1 MKTRLLFAIAIVA
14 FTFQLQAQ
22 KNCAVF
28 SYQQAQSLKD
38 PALTDRLAAIEMFT
52 RNYSSSNQG
61 AASRTEGEII
71 KIPVVVHILY
81 HDPADNISDAKV
93 ISQLQALNK
102 AFRRMNADTVNT
114 PARFKGLAADCEIEF
129 QLAVSDPKRRNT
141 SGIIRKYTPITVW
154 QSDDKMKFSSEM
166 GSDAWDAK
174 SYLNIWVCNLDRVAG
189 YSSVPGSDLAKDGIV
204 LGFNVFGTEGGMS
217 GFNMGKTAVHEVG
230 HWLNLKHIWGD
241 GDCGDDGVND
251 TPQQAWYNVGCPS
264 GNTVTCGNGPDGD
277 MYMNY
282 MDFTDDAC
290 MNLFTKGQKTRMQAA
305 FAPGGI
311 RNSLLSSTGL
321 SAPLIFE
328 SPLPEEDPKWLHP
341 QFYPNPASSQLTVDL
356 SYDIRWIGKTMTLM
370 NMQGQ
375 VIMQVPITAKVQ
387 TINTSNLKPGMYL
400 LVSKKDD
407 GETIKQKFVKL

>member
-1 MKTRLLFAIAIVA
+1 MKTRLLLAF
-14 FTFQLQAQ
+14 FTFAAVYSMRAQ
-22 KNCAVF
+22 KSCDAF
-28 SYQQAQSLKD
+28 SYQQAQLQKN
-38 PALTDRLAAIEMFT
+38 PALATRFRDIETFT
-52 RNYSSSNQG
+52 RNFISDNQG
-61 AASRTEGEII
+61 TVSRTEGEII

-93 ISQLQALNK
+93 MSQIQALNK
-102 AFRRMNADTVNT
+102 AFRRTNADTVNT
-114 PARFKGLAADCEIEF
+114 PARFKKLAADCEIEF

-141 SGIIRKYTPITVW
+141 SGIVRKYTPITTW
-154 QSDDKMKFSSEM
+154 QNDDKMKFSSEM

-189 YSSVPGSDLAKDGIV
+189 YSSLPGGDLSKDGIV
-204 LGFNVFGTEGGMS
+204 LGFTVFGTEGGMT

-230 HWLNLKHIWGD
+230 HWLGLKHIWGD
-241 GDCGDDGVND
+241 ADCGDDGVSD
-251 TPQQAWYNVGCPS
+251 TPKQSWYNVGCPS

-290 MNLFTKGQKTRMQAA
+290 MNMFTNGQKTRMQAA
-305 FAPGGI
+305 FAPGGT

-321 SAPLIFE
+321 STPLIFE

-341 QFYPNPASSQLTVDL
+341 QFYPNPASSQLTIDL
-356 SYDIRWIGKTMTLM
+356 SYDIRWIGKTITLM

-375 VIMQVPITAKVQ
+375 VIMQLPITAKVQ

-400 LVSKKDD
+400 LISKKED

>member
-1 MKTRLLFAIAIVA
+1 MKTKLLFAF
-14 FTFQLQAQ
+14 FTFASVYSLRAQ
-22 KNCAVF
+22 KNCDAF
-28 SYQQAQSLKD
+28 PYQQAQLQNN
-38 PALTDRLAAIEMFT
+38 PALAGKFSDIETFT
-52 RNYSSSNQG
+52 RNYISTDQG
-61 AASRTEGEII
+61 TASRGEGEII

-93 ISQLQALNK
+93 ISQLEALNK
-102 AFRRMNADTVNT
+102 AFRRTNADTVNT

-129 QLAVSDPKRRNT
+129 QLAVSDPRRRNT
-141 SGIIRKYTPITVW
+141 SGIVRKYTPITIW

-189 YSSVPGSDLAKDGIV
+189 YSSVPGSDPAKDGIV

-241 GDCGDDGVND
+241 TDCGDDGVSD
-251 TPQQAWYNVGCPS
+251 TPKQSWYNVGCPS
-264 GNTVTCGNGPDGD
+264 GSNVTCGNGPDGD

-290 MNLFTKGQKTRMQAA
+290 MNLFTKGQKTRMHAA
-305 FAPGGI
+305 FAPGGV
-311 RNSLLSSTGL
+311 RNSLLSSAGL
-321 SAPLIFE
+321 SKPLIFE
-328 SPLPEEDPKWLHP
+328 IPVPEEDPKWLHP
-341 QFYPNPASSQLTVDL
+341 QFYPNPASSQLTIDL
-356 SYDIRWIGKTMTLM
+356 SYDIRWIGKTITVM

-375 VIMQVPITAKVQ
+375 VIMHLPITAKIQ
-387 TINTSNLKPGMYL
+387 TINTSNLKSGMYL
-400 LVSKKDD
+400 LVAKKED
-407 GETIKQKFVKL
+407 GETIKQKLVKL

>member
-1 MKTRLLFAIAIVA
+1 MKTRLLLAF
-14 FTFQLQAQ
+14 FTFAAVYSMRAQ
-22 KNCAVF
+22 KNCAAF
-28 SYQQAQSLKD
+28 SYQQAQLQKN
-38 PALTDRLAAIEMFT
+38 PALATRFRDIETFT
-52 RNYSSSNQG
+52 RNFISDKQG
-61 AASRTEGEII
+61 TIARTEGEII

-93 ISQLQALNK
+93 ISQVQALNK
-102 AFRRMNADTVNT
+102 AFRRTNADTVNT

-129 QLAVSDPKRRNT
+129 QLAISDPRRRNT
-141 SGIIRKYTPITVW
+141 SGIVRKYTPITTW
-154 QSDDKMKFSSEM
+154 QNDDKMKFSSEM
-166 GSDAWDAK
+166 GSDAWDAR
-174 SYLNIWVCNLDRVAG
+174 SYLNIWVCNLDRIAG
-189 YSSVPGSDLAKDGIV
+189 YSSIPGGDLSKDGIV
-204 LGFNVFGTEGGMS
+204 LGFNVFGAEGGMS

-241 GDCGDDGVND
+241 GDCGDDGVSD
-251 TPQQAWYNVGCPS
+251 TPPQAWYNIGCPS
-264 GNTVTCGNGPDGD
+264 GTSVTCGNGPHGD

-290 MNLFTKGQKTRMQAA
+290 MNLFTKGQKVRMQAA
-305 FAPGGI
+305 FTPGGI

-328 SPLPEEDPKWLHP
+328 SPVPEEDPKWLHP

-356 SYDIRWIGKTMTLM
+356 SYDIRWIGKTITLM

-400 LVSKKDD
+400 LISKKED
-407 GETIKQKFVKL
+407 GESIRQKFVKL